1 MYKME
6 GKVFKLL
13 RLEEFWIFVN
23 VDVESSI
30 LYNLCFFFFLL
41 IKLSF
46 IFSSSFL
53 ILLILRNKIVHV
65 RFSFSELHFIHS
77 LACVPMKK
85 SFSPEHGSE
94 LFRNSLEQLLDGS
107 GISNES
113 GSRLETSWRD
123 VTNSNLDVVWNPFHK
138 VGRVLVLDVQH
149 LLVHLLHGHATSE
162 HGCNG
167 EVTSMSWITGS
178 HHVFGVK
185 HLLG

>member
-13 RLEEFWIFVN
+13 RLEEFWIFVKL
-23 VDVESSI
+23 DVESSI
-30 LYNLCFFFFLL
+30 LYDLCFFFFLL

-65 RFSFSELHFIHS
+65 RFGFSELHFIHS
-77 LACVPMKK
+77 LACVPMKE

-113 GSRLETSWRD
+113 GSHLETSWRNIA
-123 VTNSNLDVVWNPFHK
+123 NSNLDVVWNPFYK
-138 VGRVLVLDVQH
+138 VGGVLVLDVQH
-149 LLVHLLHGHATSE
+149 LLIHLLHRHTTSE
-162 HGCNG
+162 HGCNC
-167 EVTSMSWITGS
+167 EVTTVSWITGS
-178 HHVFGVK
+178 HHVLRVE